1 MLQKE
6 LSSAQA
12 QIRTLQA
19 QLNRLPLAML
29 NQGNKG
35 GSPRAPAGL
44 AAEGGGAALR
54 YKQREAAQR
63 DAARKAAVA
72 ASPRVVRPASPR
84 DELIGG
90 ALGIGGAGGGHERS
104 CGLSEDERRQRLSE
118 LDPAAAAA
126 ITERRGQMDVLRQR
140 LMGAQAQ
147 AAAEIT
153 LANLTGSP
161 THARAMMDDD

>member
-6 LSSAQA
+6 LTSANA
-12 QIRTLQA
+12 QIRQLQA

-29 NQGNKG
+29 NKGN
-35 GSPRAPAGL
+35 SPRAPGGL
-44 AAEGGGAALR
+44 ASEGGGSLR

-90 ALGIGGAGGGHERS
+90 AMGAGGGLERS
-104 CGLSEDERRQRLSE
+104 CGLSEEERRQRLTE

-126 ITERRGQMDVLRQR
+126 ITERRDQMDVLRQR
-140 LMGAQAQ
+140 LVGAQAQ
-147 AAAEIT
+147 AAAEMT
-153 LANLTGSP
+153 LSNLTGSP
-161 THARAMMDDD
+161 THARAGMDED